1 MDLFFSR
8 TRIIIIIAQSNTTA
22 ITSSENLIGFPTIIF
37 HIICRRE
44 TPASARP
51 GAQTHSAAYY
61 ATSSG
66 HSRSITVSKF
76 AYLLVPFEID
86 EIL

>member
-22 ITSSENLIGFPTIIF
+22 ITSSEIGFPTIIF

-44 TPASARP
+44 TPANARP